1 MEYNKDILRIVYLA
15 LVYHNDYLVVS
26 DVVLFCSITT
36 MLNIHDFLDRFVNK
50 TKRFLLAIDS
60 LPKKY

>member
-1 MEYNKDILRIVYLA
+1 
-15 LVYHNDYLVVS
+15 
-26 DVVLFCSITT
+26 